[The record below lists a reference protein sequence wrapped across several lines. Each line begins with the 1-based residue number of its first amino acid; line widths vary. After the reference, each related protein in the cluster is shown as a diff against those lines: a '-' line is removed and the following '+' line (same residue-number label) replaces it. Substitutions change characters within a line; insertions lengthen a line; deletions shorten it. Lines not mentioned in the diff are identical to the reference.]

1 MKKIIT
7 SMIVLLFFTL
17 FVVVISNKKIVNQ
30 IIVSVEDIYDKVSND
45 EETISN
51 IEDVKINELQPKNAT
66 FYYNTLTDEQKKIY
80 KSIAIAIKNLDTTA
94 KIKDYNYIDDNTTM
108 QDVKIVIQNLFLD
121 HPEIFY
127 VKNDYTVSTIEL
139 IDSKRIEVELGYTV
153 SGKDELET
161 KILKINEVISPI
173 ISTADTMDN
182 FNAEVYIHDKI
193 CEIATYYKYVDI
205 NEVPE
210 ECHSIY
216 GCFVSK
222 SAVCDGL
229 SKALQ
234 IVLDKVGIES
244 ILVTG
249 NLQNQAHAWNL
260 VKLDDSWY
268 HVDITSNKSIKNE
281 NDNKEEIIHSYFNI
295 TTDQIKNSSTIDLED
310 KIPVAN
316 STIYN
321 YYIQTGKYIDVT
333 DNFTTKL
340 KSILNE
346 NKNDNLA
353 EFAVNLNV
361 RSVPEKMVYVLQDS
375 KYNKYVNTNANKFNY
390 YNILNSY
397 ILISND

>member
-7 SMIVLLFFTL
+7 SIIVLVFLVL
-17 FVVVISNKKIVNQ
+17 FVFVIANEKVANQ
-30 IIVSVEDIYDKVSND
+30 IIVSAEDIVDNISGN
-45 EETISN
+45 EESVSN
-51 IEDVKINELQPKNAT
+51 IEDIVINELQPKNST

-80 KSIAIAIKNLDTTA
+80 KEIAVAIKNLDTTA

-108 QDVKIVIQNLFLD
+108 QDVKVVIQNILLD

-139 IDSKRIEVELGYTV
+139 INSKRIEVELGYTATNK
-153 SGKDELET
+153 SELESQ
-161 KILKINEVISPI
+161 ISKINEVINPI
-173 ISTADTMDN
+173 VTTASTMDN
-182 FNAEVYIHDKI
+182 FNAELYVHDKI
-193 CEIATYYKYVDI
+193 CELATYYKYTDI

-216 GCFVSK
+216 GCLVSK

-229 SKALQ
+229 SKTLQ
-234 IVLDKVGIES
+234 IMLDKVGIES

-260 VKLDDSWY
+260 VKLDDDWY

-281 NDNKEEIIHSYFNI
+281 NNKEEIIHSYFNI
-295 TTDQIKNSSTIDLED
+295 TSEQIKTSNTIDLED
-310 KIPVAN
+310 KLPVAD
-316 STIYN
+316 STTYN
-321 YYIQTGKYIDVT
+321 YYLQTGKYIDVV

-340 KSILNE
+340 KTIINE
-346 NKNDNLA
+346 NKNDDLV
-353 EFAVNLNV
+353 EFAVSSKV
-361 RSVPEKMVYVLQDS
+361 RSVPEKMVYVFQDS
-375 KYNKYVNTNANKFNY
+375 KYIKYVNTSANNFNY

-397 ILISND
+397 ILIAND